1 MSDLELSRRE
11 RQIMR
16 VIYRMRHATVQEVK
30 DELDDAPSLN
40 AVRTLIQI
48 LESKG
53 HLKRKKEGREFV
65 YSPTK
70 NPISAGVAELQ
81 GVLDTFFQDS
91 ISEALASH
99 LTRRGDKISDGEI
112 DRLADLIQNAREV
125 SDKKA

>member
-1 MSDLELSRRE
+1 
-11 RQIMR
+11 
-16 VIYRMRHATVQEVK
+16 VQEVK

-112 DRLADLIQNAREV
+112 DRLADLIQDAREV
-125 SDKKA
+125 SDKEA